1 MIENM
6 NQVGISAGSIILIVV
21 AVVLIFLVVVIF
33 YFSRYKKFRTNEF
46 VIHLRSGKVKSA
58 GMGGKLFKMPILDDV
73 IVIPTTTQQ
82 TTLEAHQNLV
92 TRELQ
97 DISLE
102 AYLFWKVLKPE
113 TAYTAV
119 SWDSRASN
127 FVEHVLRNAT
137 EAIIRTTCA
146 NMELETIIRE
156 RMAIIKAIADRLHE
170 IVSDWGITIESIE
183 IKEVHILDEGL
194 KHNMEQL
201 KKSMME
207 QEARI
212 AKARAEEASRT
223 QELLVQ
229 QKLGMQ
235 EQDTEQSIQIKS
247 KEREIAVA
255 DQERERVK
263 IEADAARQQKIIQAD
278 GESQQIKMRLT
289 AQAEGEAQKIRQ
301 QMLAQAEGFQSQ
313 VEAMKLADERFLA
326 IQMIN
331 TLPDVYNNVKPEK
344 MVVIGDGENAFGS
357 LAKSIIPFLQII
369 PHVSGDIMEMFQK
382 GQKEKKKDQQEE

>member
-1 MIENM
+1 MIY
-6 NQVGISAGSIILIVV
+6 QATVDITQYLWLIIV
-21 AVVLIFLVVVIF
+21 AAILFGLVLLIFF
-33 YFSRYKKFRTNEF
+33 FSRYKKFRTNEF
-46 VIHLRSGKVKSA
+46 VIHLRNGKLKSA
-58 GMGGKLFKMPILDDV
+58 GMGGKLFKLPIFDDV

-113 TAYTAV
+113 VAYTAV
-119 SWDSRASN
+119 SWDSKATN

-170 IVSDWGITIESIE
+170 IVTDWGIVIESIE

-212 AKARAEEASRT
+212 AKARTEEASRT

-229 QKLGMQ
+229 QKVGMQ
-235 EQDTEQSIQIKS
+235 EQDTEQSIQLKS

-278 GESQQIKMRLT
+278 GESQQIKMKLT

-301 QMLAQAEGFQSQ
+301 QMLAQAEGFKSQ
-313 VEAMKLADERFLA
+313 VEAMSLADERFLA
-326 IQMIN
+326 VQMIN
-331 TLPDVYNNVKPEK
+331 ALPEVFSNVKPEK
-344 MVVIGDGENAFGS
+344 MVVIGDSENAFGS
-357 LAKSIIPFLQII
+357 LAKSVIPFLQII
-369 PHVSGDIMEMFQK
+369 PHVSEDIVKMFK
-382 GQKEKKKDQQEE
+382 SGQKENDKQEQ

>member
-1 MIENM
+1 MIY
-6 NQVGISAGSIILIVV
+6 QATVDLSQYVWLFIVAGILIGLVL
-21 AVVLIFLVVVIF
+21 LIFF
-33 YFSRYKKFRTNEF
+33 FSRYKKFRTNEF
-46 VIHLRSGKVKSA
+46 VIHLRNGKLKSA
-58 GMGGKLFKMPILDDV
+58 GMGGKLFKLPIFDDV

-113 TAYTAV
+113 VAYTAV
-119 SWDSRASN
+119 SWDSKATN

-170 IVSDWGITIESIE
+170 IVTDWGIVIESIE

-229 QKLGMQ
+229 QKVGIQ
-235 EQDTEQSIQIKS
+235 EQETEQSIQLKS

-263 IEADAARQQKIIQAD
+263 IEADQGRQQKIIQAD
-278 GESQQIKMRLT
+278 GESQQIKMKLT

-326 IQMIN
+326 VQMIN
-331 TLPDVYNNVKPEK
+331 ALPDVFSNIKPDK
-344 MVVIGDGENAFGS
+344 MVVIGDSENSFGS

-369 PHVSGDIMEMFQK
+369 PHVSEDIVKMFK
-382 GQKEKKKDQQEE
+382 GKKEKDEQEE

>member
-1 MIENM
+1 MIY
-6 NQVGISAGSIILIVV
+6 QATVDLSQYVWLFIVAGILIGLVL
-21 AVVLIFLVVVIF
+21 LIFF
-33 YFSRYKKFRTNEF
+33 FSRYKKFRTNEF
-46 VIHLRSGKVKSA
+46 VIHLRNGKLKSA
-58 GMGGKLFKMPILDDV
+58 GMGGKLFKLPIFDDV

-102 AYLFWKVLKPE
+102 AYLYWKVIRPE
-113 TAYTAV
+113 VAYTAV
-119 SWDSRASN
+119 SWDGKASN

-170 IVSDWGITIESIE
+170 IVTDWGIVIESIE

-229 QKLGMQ
+229 QKVGIQ
-235 EQDTEQSIQIKS
+235 EQETEQSIQLKS

-263 IEADAARQQKIIQAD
+263 IEADQGRQQKIIQAD
-278 GESQQIKMRLT
+278 GESQQIKMKLT

-326 IQMIN
+326 VQMIN
-331 TLPDVYNNVKPEK
+331 ALPDVFSNIKPDK
-344 MVVIGDGENAFGS
+344 MVVIGDSENSFGS

-369 PHVSGDIMEMFQK
+369 PHVSEDIVKMFK
-382 GQKEKKKDQQEE
+382 GKKEKDEQEE